1 MSKRTLLIVVSAAF
15 LFGALAISGA
25 LAYDMDEMDEA

>member
-1 MSKRTLLIVVSAAF
+1 MNKQPILIVVSAAF

-25 LAYDMDEMDEA
+25 LAYDMDGMDEA